1 MRTFRDKQH
10 PVQDGGEITVTA
22 SIGLA
27 IMDEGRTFTSAV
39 EMLGAADKAVYAA
52 KDQGRNCSVIFSSV
66 LDECDKLLHA
76 KIECSLIDRLFNG
89 RAQ

>member
-27 IMDEGRTFTSAV
+27 IMDEGRTFTSAA

-66 LDECDKLLHA
+66 LDDNKVAA
-76 KIECSLIDRLFNG
+76 KGLS
-89 RAQ
+89 